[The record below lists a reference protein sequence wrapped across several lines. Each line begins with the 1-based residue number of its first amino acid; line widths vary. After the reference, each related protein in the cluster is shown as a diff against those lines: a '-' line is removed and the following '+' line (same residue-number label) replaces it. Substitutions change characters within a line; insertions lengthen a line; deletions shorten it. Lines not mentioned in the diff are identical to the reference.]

1 MSFIPTTCWYGSTG
15 IGRPTDMV
23 LIVCRRHDRI
33 CERTTAPDGTP
44 RIACPE
50 CIEEIAVEPPA
61 DSDILA

>member
-1 MSFIPTTCWYGSTG
+1 ME

-23 LIVCRRHDRI
+23 LIVCRRHDRV

-44 RIACPE
+44 RIACPD

-61 DSDILA
+61 DVDMWA